1 MKVVNAVVPTP
12 EQLQSLLT
20 SDQEGPVCMLN
31 LLKFKEQAEYE
42 DGRDELISGQEAY
55 GRYAA
60 KMRQLVEAAG
70 GRFLFGGEV
79 KALVLGEVEELWDSA
94 GIVEYPS
101 KQEFVAIAS
110 SPEVQELSVD
120 RKAGLAGQLLIAIS
134 EGTLG

>member
-1 MKVVNAVVPTP
+1 MKVINAVAPTP

-42 DGRDELISGQEAY
+42 DGRDEQISGQEAY

-60 KMRQLVEAAG
+60 KMRQFVEAAG

-79 KALVLGEVEELWDSA
+79 KALVLGEVDELWDSA